1 MEGILAAYGD
11 KVRFLEDDYRVLLS
25 AYPAREG
32 KVGIVTAGGSGHL
45 PVFLGYVGQGSIDDL
60 RHNARFVKIT
70 SASFIESHPHDI
82 SITKEAPNYSPK

>member
-1 MEGILAAYGD
+1 MKKLINKPEDFVKETMEGILAAYGD

-45 PVFLGYVGQGSIDDL
+45 PVFLGYVG
-60 RHNARFVKIT
+60 HT
-70 SASFIESHPHDI
+70 SMWIHMGP
-82 SITKEAPNYSPK
+82 